1 MDTSPKTCCYR
12 SLTSSPLLAELMVVM
27 GGVTTAELVRGNL
40 AYVCTLYTIR
50 DVSVMSIPVSPK
62 HFLHFS
68 VECRPS
74 IASFDLLTFQN
85 KSVNIVFSGWQ
96 DFIET

>member
-12 SLTSSPLLAELMVVM
+12 PFTHSPLLAELMVVM
-27 GGVTTAELVRGNL
+27 GGVATAELVRGNV

-62 HFLHFS
+62 HFLSLKSFLS
-68 VECRPS
+68 ECLFTTFARLFR
-74 IASFDLLTFQN
+74 SFLL
-85 KSVNIVFSGWQ
+85 
-96 DFIET
+96 

>member
-12 SLTSSPLLAELMVVM
+12 PLTRSPLLAELMVVM

-40 AYVCTLYTIR
+40 AYVCTFTIR

-62 HFLHFS
+62 HFLSLKCTCGS
-68 VECRPS
+68 VVEHCVS
-74 IASFDLLTFQN
+74 SAKGCGFNSQGTHILIKKCIA
-85 KSVNIVFSGWQ
+85 
-96 DFIET
+96 